1 MFLKNDYGSIL
12 DGTDKP
18 TPKGIILTIYGKK
31 PKEFLTVKRFTFS
44 HSANAVAFT
53 FENGSVAVLRA
64 EQFVKVVDVAT
75 GKAWEFVEV

>member
-53 FENGSVAVLRA
+53 FEDGAVSVFNARKI
-64 EQFVKVVDVAT
+64 EKVVDVAT